1 MEKIILLYSDLEG
14 TILRESDSEYD
25 DTDMYNFLKQLS
37 RLQELM
43 DAKVR
48 MHIVSPISQN
58 QMTDILEKLDKSFTS
73 FNRLQKEPIKKLKYI
88 EGAAASSKDEFVTGP
103 QQDFTFNRFVKKM
116 DSRIVALKRPSNS
129 DDKNPAGFGKLNYV
143 KGWTSMA
150 QERYDVKMIIYC
162 GNGMND
168 LASMDYVNS
177 KKGGFV
183 VCPDNSRHEA
193 KAKTKLVGRKTDL
206 QGLTEGI
213 ANINKL
219 LEKRLNPNKEEPEDN
234 DQQSL

>member
-73 FNRLQKEPIKKLKYI
+73 FNRLQK
-88 EGAAASSKDEFVTGP
+88 
-103 QQDFTFNRFVKKM
+103 
-116 DSRIVALKRPSNS
+116 SRLRS
-129 DDKNPAGFGKLNYV
+129 
-143 KGWTSMA
+143 
-150 QERYDVKMIIYC
+150 
-162 GNGMND
+162 
-168 LASMDYVNS
+168 
-177 KKGGFV
+177 
-183 VCPDNSRHEA
+183 
-193 KAKTKLVGRKTDL
+193 
-206 QGLTEGI
+206 
-213 ANINKL
+213 
-219 LEKRLNPNKEEPEDN
+219 
-234 DQQSL
+234 

>member
-14 TILRESDSEYD
+14 TILRESDSKYD

-88 EGAAASSKDEFVTGP
+88 EGAAASSKDEFVAGP

-116 DSRIVALKRPSNS
+116 DSRIVDLKRPSNP

-150 QERYDVKMIIYC
+150 QERYDVAMIIYC

-183 VCPDNSRHEA
+183 V
-193 KAKTKLVGRKTDL
+193 
-206 QGLTEGI
+206 
-213 ANINKL
+213 
-219 LEKRLNPNKEEPEDN
+219 
-234 DQQSL
+234 

>member
-1 MEKIILLYSDLEG
+1 
-14 TILRESDSEYD
+14 
-25 DTDMYNFLKQLS
+25 
-37 RLQELM
+37 
-43 DAKVR
+43 
-48 MHIVSPISQN
+48 
-58 QMTDILEKLDKSFTS
+58 
-73 FNRLQKEPIKKLKYI
+73 
-88 EGAAASSKDEFVTGP
+88 
-103 QQDFTFNRFVKKM
+103 
-116 DSRIVALKRPSNS
+116 
-129 DDKNPAGFGKLNYV
+129 
-143 KGWTSMA
+143 
-150 QERYDVKMIIYC
+150 MIIYC

-193 KAKTKLVGRKTDL
+193 KARTKLVGRKTDL

-219 LEKRLNPNKEEPEDN
+219 IEKRLNPNKEEPDDN